1 MVFANH
7 FGRQAERRPPHT
19 LVERLS
25 VIKTKLEGIFKTRGT
40 GPFLFVG
47 SGFSRRYIGLEDW
60 EALLSR
66 FCVAGHPFEYYLASA
81 NGDYPLVARLLAE
94 EFNKHWWTSEEYKA
108 SVERYKGK
116 IRNVTSALRI
126 EICNYLSNLDQ
137 SKAKN
142 SAHRQEVELLA
153 GLNVDGVITTN
164 WDTFIEQLFPDYRK
178 YIGQN
183 ELLFSNPQAIGEIY
197 KIHGCSTLPASLVL
211 TDEDYAKFNERNAY
225 LAAKLITIFVE
236 HPVVFLGYSLSD
248 QNITS
253 LLRAISLCIGKENVE
268 QLRQNLI
275 FVQRQASSEEANI
288 SDTYITIDGVQIPL
302 VLVKSNDW
310 IPIFEALRATK
321 RKIPARV
328 LRYCKEQM
336 YELVQSSEPEK
347 KLCVVDIDAI
357 DRKDD
362 VEFLVGVGVASHHE
376 NAVAGIGYAAVETKD
391 LIVDLLHE
399 NAHYNAEQ
407 IVRSVVQRVGR
418 NTQNVPVFKYL
429 RQVGIDSADAYRKSD
444 LALDKWVK
452 RDLKDFR
459 VKMYS
464 APFFRKYRHQSMLD
478 VVDGCT
484 PESASAYIP
493 FFSRDK
499 IDLNLLRQFLIDNQ
513 EKLDYSNS
521 NYASNFRKLAALYDK
536 LKWGW

>member
-1 MVFANH
+1 M
-7 FGRQAERRPPHT
+7 
-19 LVERLS
+19 
-25 VIKTKLEGIFKTRGT
+25 IKSKLEGIFKNRGA

-47 SGFSRRYIGLEDW
+47 SGFSRRYLGLEDW
-60 EALLSR
+60 RGLLSK
-66 FCVAGHPFEYYLASA
+66 FCTAEHPFEYYLASA
-81 NGDYPLVARLLAE
+81 NGDYALAARLLAE
-94 EFNKHWWTSEEYKA
+94 DFNKQWWSSEDYKA
-108 SVERYKGK
+108 SVERHKGK
-116 IRNVTSALRI
+116 ITNVTSALRI
-126 EICNYLSNLDQ
+126 EICNYLSTLDQ
-137 SKAKN
+137 AKAKN
-142 SAHRQEVELLA
+142 SDYGQEVELLA
-153 GLNVDGVITTN
+153 GLNVDGIITTN

-183 ELLFSNPQAIGEIY
+183 ELLFSNPQEIGEIY

-211 TDEDYAKFNERNAY
+211 TNEDYAQFNERNAY

-236 HPVVFLGYSLSD
+236 HPIVFLGYSLSD
-248 QNITS
+248 QNISS
-253 LLRAISLCIGKENVE
+253 LLRAISLCIGKENIE

-275 FVQRQASSEEANI
+275 FVQRQADTEEANI

-302 VLVKSNDW
+302 VLVKSNNW
-310 IPIFEALRATK
+310 VPIFEALRGTK

-376 NAVAGIGYAAVETKD
+376 NIIAGIGYAAVETKD
-391 LIVDLLHE
+391 LIVDVLHD
-399 NAHYNAEQ
+399 NGSYDAKQ
-407 IVRSVVQRVGR
+407 IVDSVIPRVGR
-418 NTQNVPVFKYL
+418 YTQNVPVFKYL
-429 RQVGIDSADAYRKSD
+429 QQVGIDSADSYKKSG

-452 RDLKDFR
+452 RDLKNFR

-464 APFFRKYRHQSMLD
+464 APFFRKYRHQTMRD
-478 VVDGCT
+478 VIEGCT
-484 PESASAYIP
+484 PENASAYIP

-499 IDLNLLRQFLIDNQ
+499 IELDLLRQFLIDNE
-513 EKLDYSNS
+513 EKLDYSTS
-521 NYASNFRKLAALYDK
+521 SYASNFRKLATLYDK